1 MKNLK
6 KLLSICLALMMV
18 LTCVPAAFAAE
29 VDDCTIDEDAKAS
42 LTIWKF
48 DWTNAYKDG
57 VWDEDSF
64 ISTGWRESYV
74 EEVLGETVR
83 EGDANGNPDHP
94 LGNGQNSNGYAL
106 KGVEFTILRVAD
118 IVTFTESA
126 NDQHP
131 DYNLTQ
137 VLYAFDKDMFVSNIC
152 WPKVQH
158 TAAKRIS
165 MKAMILRRFKDISNP
180 PNYFQILRFL
190 RI

>member
-1 MKNLK
+1 MKKFK
-6 KLLSICLALMMV
+6 KILTMCLALMMV

-57 VWDEDSF
+57 VWNEDSF

-83 EGDANGNPDHP
+83 EGDANGNPDNP

-126 NDQHP
+126 NDNHP

-137 VLYAFDKDMFVSNIC
+137 VLYAFDK
-152 WPKVQH
+152 
-158 TAAKRIS
+158 TR
-165 MKAMILRRFKDISNP
+165 
-180 PNYFQILRFL
+180 L
-190 RI
+190 RIC